1 MGLDVFR
8 IFTRFSKVMR
18 YEIKLLNAYNLYDN
32 IEQLRT
38 LIEDP

>member
-1 MGLDVFR
+1 
-8 IFTRFSKVMR
+8 MR

-38 LIEDP
+38 LIEDPKK